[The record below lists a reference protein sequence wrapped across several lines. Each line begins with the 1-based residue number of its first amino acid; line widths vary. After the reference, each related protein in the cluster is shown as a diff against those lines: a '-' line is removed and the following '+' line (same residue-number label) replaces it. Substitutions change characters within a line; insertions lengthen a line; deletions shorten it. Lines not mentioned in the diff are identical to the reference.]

1 MNKNIHP
8 DEIRQKYL
16 DFFKSKNHL
25 VYPSASLKSED
36 PGLMFNVAGM
46 QQFKPYFQGATPKF
60 PGVEGVWPR
69 VVSSQKCMRAGGKD
83 SDIENVG
90 RTRRHHTFFE
100 MLGNFSF
107 GDYFKKEA
115 AEYAWEFLTS
125 PEWLGLDPELLSITV
140 FNDDDEAYDIWLNH
154 VGIPADKL
162 SRFGEDE
169 NFWPANAVKDGRSG
183 PCGPCSEI
191 FYDRGEEFG
200 SEDETG
206 PNTGDGDRFVEI
218 WNLVF
223 TQFNL
228 EDGVLSPLPQKNI
241 DTGSGLERVVA
252 AVTGAK
258 DAYATEL
265 FQPTIRK
272 LVKIT
277 DQEYQDAKSVEFRII
292 ADHMRSISFAISDGI
307 MPANDGAGYV
317 IKMLIRRASRQA
329 YLLGIKE
336 PVLYDLVDEV
346 IEAMGNAYPSLKDA
360 SERIKSIIKNEEE
373 QFLRT
378 LGAGIERVNKIFS
391 ELDGKVLDGAVAFD
405 LWQTYGFPLD
415 LTQDMADVH
424 GIVIDKA
431 GYEKAR
437 AKAREISKADA
448 GEVTMFT
455 GENDILADIAIE
467 HGETEFLGYKQSQTE
482 AKVLAIVK
490 DNKLVKQANEAD
502 NIEIILDKTPFYAEG
517 GGQIADVGVLEQNQN
532 KIIITNTQKNSQGL
546 FIHKGKVLRGQIKL
560 NDIVT
565 AKVDPIRQETKKHHS
580 ATHLLHKALRQVLGT
595 HVAQAGSLVAPDRLR
610 FDFSH
615 PQAVIPAE
623 LKEIELLVNKDIQ
636 ANQAV
641 DWKIVA
647 IEEARKA
654 GAMMLFGE
662 KYGENVRMVKMADS
676 IELCGGLHVEHTGD
690 IGSFIIVSE
699 DSVSAGVRR
708 LEAITGFTALEYIR
722 DLQDGSNQ
730 LARKLGVKP
739 EELSERISKL
749 QDDLKQS
756 QREIGKLRDKLAS
769 AQTSGTATT
778 ELKEAAGYK
787 YLTSILNDLDAN
799 TLRNTADSLLE
810 KSGADIVVL
819 ASGKLLVTKVSKA
832 AQAKGAHAGNIIR
845 EVAKIAGGGGGGR
858 PDMAQAGVKDP
869 SKLQTALDAITE
881 ILNQ

>member
-1 MNKNIHP
+1 MKKNIHP

-16 DFFKSKNHL
+16 DFFESKKHL
-25 VYPSASLKSED
+25 VYTSASLKSDD

-46 QQFKPYFQGATPKF
+46 QQFKPYFQGASPKF
-60 PGVEGVWPR
+60 PGVEGIWPR

-125 PEWLGLDPELLSITV
+125 PEWLGLDPDLLSVTV

-154 VGIPADKL
+154 VGIPKEKL

-169 NFWPANAVKDGRSG
+169 NFWPANAIKDERSG

-191 FYDRGEEFG
+191 FYDRGEDYG
-200 SEDETG
+200 SDDETG
-206 PNTGDGDRFVEI
+206 PNTGSGDRFVEI

-228 EDGVLSPLPQKNI
+228 EDGVLNPLPQKNI
-241 DTGSGLERVVA
+241 DTGAGLERMVA
-252 AVTGAK
+252 VVTGAK
-258 DAYATEL
+258 DAYDTEL

-272 LVKIT
+272 LVEIT
-277 DQEYQDAKSVEFRII
+277 GQEYQDDKSVEFRII

-329 YLLGIKE
+329 YLLGIKK
-336 PVLYDLVDEV
+336 PVLYKLVDAV
-346 IEAMGNAYPSLKDA
+346 IKAMGNAYPSLKDA

-391 ELDGKVLDGAVAFD
+391 DLDGKILDGAVAFD

-424 GIVIDKA
+424 NIVIDKK
-431 GYEKAR
+431 GYEKA
-437 AKAREISKADA
+437 KEEARQISKADA
-448 GEVTMFT
+448 GEVDVFV
-455 GENDILADIAIE
+455 GGKDVLAEIAIK
-467 HGETEFLGYKQSQTE
+467 HGETEFLGYNNSQVE
-482 AKVLAIVK
+482 AKVVAIVK
-490 DNKLVKQANEAD
+490 DNELVEQAKETQNV
-502 NIEIILDKTPFYAEG
+502 EIILDKTPFYAEG
-517 GGQIADVGVLEQNQN
+517 GGQIADVGMLEHNQN
-532 KIIITNTQKNSQGL
+532 KLIISNTQKNAQGL
-546 FIHKGKVLRGQIKL
+546 FIHKAKVLRGKIKIGDTV
-560 NDIVT
+560 N

-580 ATHLLHKALRQVLGT
+580 ATHLLHKALRQTLGT

-615 PQAVIPAE
+615 PQAVSANE

-641 DWKIVA
+641 DWKVIA
-647 IEEARKA
+647 IDDARKA

-662 KYGENVRMVKMADS
+662 KYGKNVRMVKMGDS
-676 IELCGGLHVEHTGD
+676 IELCGGLHVERTGD
-690 IGSFIIVSE
+690 IGSFIIISE

-708 LEAITGFTALEYIR
+708 LEAISGLTAVEYIR
-722 DLQDGSNQ
+722 DLQDSSSQ

-739 EELSERISKL
+739 EELEERVSKL
-749 QDDLKQS
+749 QSDLKQS

-769 AQTSGTATT
+769 AQTSTTATS

-787 YLTSILNDLDAN
+787 YLTSILKDLDAN
-799 TLRNTADSLLE
+799 TLRNTADSLLD
-810 KSGADIVVL
+810 KSAADIVVL

-832 AQAKGAHAGNIIR
+832 AQTKGAHAGNIIR

-869 SKLQTALDAITE
+869 DKLQTALDAVGN
-881 ILNQ
+881 ILSQ